1 MPKLVCMSGKWNK
14 NVWRGPHRNATK
26 ACFERWVENLYLGI
40 NDADDDDG
48 DDDVGT
54 TAISKVRKTIE
65 VQIDGGY
72 QNEFLFAERSP
83 KTVGLWDE
91 LQRP

>member
-1 MPKLVCMSGKWNK
+1 MPKLVCMLGKWNT
-14 NVWRGPHRNATK
+14 NVWRGPHRNARR
-26 ACFERWVENLYLGI
+26 ACFERWVENLYLVI

>member
-1 MPKLVCMSGKWNK
+1 MSGKWNK

-26 ACFERWVENLYLGI
+26 ACFDRWVENLYLGI
-40 NDADDDDG
+40 NDAENEGNDG
-48 DDDVGT
+48 DVGGT

-83 KTVGLWDE
+83 ETVGLWDE
-91 LQRP
+91 LRRP

>member
-1 MPKLVCMSGKWNK
+1 MSGKWNK
-14 NVWRGPHRNATK
+14 NVWRGPHRSATK
-26 ACFERWVENLYLGI
+26 ACFDRWVENLYLGI
-40 NDADDDDG
+40 NDADVAENEGDG
-48 DDDVGT
+48 DGDVCGT

-83 KTVGLWDE
+83 ETVGLWDE
-91 LQRP
+91 LRRP